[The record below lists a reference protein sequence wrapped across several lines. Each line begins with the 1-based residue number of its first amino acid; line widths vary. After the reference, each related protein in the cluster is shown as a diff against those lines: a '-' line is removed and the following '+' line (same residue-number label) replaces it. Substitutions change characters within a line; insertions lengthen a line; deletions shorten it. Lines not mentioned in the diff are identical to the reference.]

1 MNMTSGESLTNS
13 LFFDL
18 LGIYIYLLE
27 FNQYLFIISFSI
39 IKLMISNKT
48 YTNKME
54 DITSQINGVT
64 QYSIVNGSFEFKK
77 LTIYGEAGHTYY
89 LIVYTQAI
97 ENNTGLI
104 FNNEKIDE
112 SNLYLTIKL
121 NLLES
126 NQLFTII
133 FILFSATFSSMTSN
147 NIIKYICSLTILLLN
162 IQFFYF
168 AFKQIIIYKILKMKK
183 LFENKYLARFT
194 YFIHFDQL
202 SSF

>member
-1 MNMTSGESLTNS
+1 M
-13 LFFDL
+13 
-18 LGIYIYLLE
+18 LE

-64 QYSIVNGSFEFKK
+64 QYSIVNGSFEFNK

-168 AFKQIIIYKILKMKK
+168 ALKQIIIYKILKMKK

-194 YFIHFDQL
+194 CFINFDQL
-202 SSF
+202 SSFIFLFILK